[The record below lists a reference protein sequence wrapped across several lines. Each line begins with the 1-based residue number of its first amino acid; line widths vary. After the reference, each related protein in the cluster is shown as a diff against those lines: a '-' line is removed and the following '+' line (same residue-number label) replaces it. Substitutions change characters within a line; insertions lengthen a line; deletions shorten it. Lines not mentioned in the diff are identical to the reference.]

1 MKIIKKKLKI
11 QKIFIRNNFKKQKS
25 KFFNKKLNIIYL
37 IIINKISRNLRD
49 SKIIEYIYI
58 IS

>member
-11 QKIFIRNNFKKQKS
+11 QKIFIKNNFKKLKS

-49 SKIIEYIYI
+49 C
-58 IS
+58 